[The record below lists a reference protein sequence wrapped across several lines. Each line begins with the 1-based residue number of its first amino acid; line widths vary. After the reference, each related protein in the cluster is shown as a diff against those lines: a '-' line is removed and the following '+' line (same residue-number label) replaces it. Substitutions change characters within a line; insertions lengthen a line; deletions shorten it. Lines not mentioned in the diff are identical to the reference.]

1 MMGKEKS
8 IDSLIDHLEIG
19 VVLLDAARRITG
31 WNLWVTSRLGYA
43 GDSLKDKTLAQIFP
57 EAALSELL
65 PVIDACFQA
74 ASRLDQGSN
83 GLDSGECENSSLKM
97 QCENWHVPV
106 PVPASDDSGQ
116 INNFTFHVQLK
127 PFGLANGEMGCLL
140 QFQDANLLPN
150 GVDVAGIIA
159 NEHRMR
165 TMFESARDGIITFE
179 LNGQIASFN
188 KAAAKLFGYSDLG
201 LAGSSIFKI
210 IDELAALRHQK
221 DLDVIFSNWEIEF
234 NNIELTGIKA
244 CGTTFPVE
252 FSISHIDNER
262 NELYVGVFHDVS
274 ERKHTEEKL
283 ERLAHFDPMTQLP
296 NRSLFRDRLNQAIRR
311 SNRFKKSFILMYI
324 DLDRFKVIN
333 DTLGH
338 EIGDA
343 LLQQVSERLRLCVR
357 EVDTVARIGGDE
369 FTAILEDVSDET
381 SAAIV
386 AQKIMTAI
394 NQGYQISAH
403 EIYITSSIGIAIYPM
418 AGETVSELLKHADVA
433 MSDSKSKGRNTFSY
447 YTDELVEASSARMEI
462 EKGLRTA
469 LVNKEFYLVFQ
480 PLVNLESG
488 NVFGAEALIRWE
500 HPERG
505 FVPPD
510 QFIPIAEETGSML
523 DIGRWVFYT
532 ACTFCR
538 KVLDTGKDSFQIAI
552 NISPRQFADTGFYD
566 FVHHVLNEVG
576 ITAHSIE
583 LEITEGLLM
592 EDVEANI
599 KLLNRLSDDGFR
611 ISMDDFGT
619 GYSSLSYI
627 NRFPLNTIKI
637 DRSFVQGLPETLDSL
652 SITKAILYMAKGLGL
667 DVVAEGVETE
677 SQKNFLRDEL
687 CDLAQGYLI
696 SRPLNENDFLE
707 WLVHYVN

>member
-1 MMGKEKS
+1 MGKEKPT
-8 IDSLIDHLEIG
+8 DSLIDVVDIG
-19 VVLLDAARRITG
+19 VVLLDAEQRISG
-31 WNLWVTSRLGYA
+31 WNLWIASRLGYA
-43 GDSLKDKTLAQIFP
+43 GDLLKNKTLAQVFP
-57 EAALSELL
+57 ETSLSELQ
-65 PVIDACFQA
+65 PMIDDIYQMAC
-74 ASRLDQGSN
+74 
-83 GLDSGECENSSLKM
+83 GLDSECEETSSAKGEFADIQRQL
-97 QCENWHVPV
+97 ESWHLVVP
-106 PVPASDDSGQ
+106 DSADPLQ
-116 INNFTFHVQLK
+116 VNRFTFRLLLK
-127 PFGLANGEMGCLL
+127 PYRSAKGEHGCLL
-140 QFQDANLLPN
+140 QFSDLPLL
-150 GVDVAGIIA
+150 GGGEDVASIIE

-165 TMFESARDGIITFE
+165 TIFESARDGIITFE
-179 LNGQIASFN
+179 LNGKIASFN

-201 LAGSSIFKI
+201 LGDMSIFKI
-210 IDELAALRHQK
+210 IDELSALRHQK

-234 NNIELTGIKA
+234 NNIELTGIKS

-252 FSISHIDNER
+252 FSISQIDNQR
-262 NELYVGVFHDVS
+262 DDLYVGVFHDVS

-311 SNRFKKSFILMYI
+311 SNRSKKSFILMYI

-394 NQGYQISAH
+394 NQGYQINTH
-403 EIYITSSIGIAIYPM
+403 EVYVTSSIGVAIYPM

-433 MSDSKSKGRNTFSY
+433 MSDSKAKGRNTFSY
-447 YTDELVEASSARMEI
+447 YTDELIEASSARMEI

-480 PLVNLESG
+480 PLINLEHG

-538 KVLDTGKDSFQIAI
+538 KVLDSGKDSFQIAI

-696 SRPLNENDFLE
+696 SRPLNDNDFLE
-707 WLVHYVN
+707 WLAHYVK